1 MEEYIR
7 LKEILSLD
15 VPVEFKISNLNLPLG
30 QMALGGVE
38 TYRMMLDKVD
48 PDGDTVKGGF
58 ELTPTRA
65 FMKSIH
71 ELVKSDDEA
80 HATGLLDFAGR
91 PLYTSVHQSWGQK
104 ISLKNIF
111 KGDLVQLGGAALLTE
126 EHDSL
131 GKLRDL
137 SELTSNH
144 VPAVVFGEHEHE
156 GAPVDFSAYGFP
168 QTLMQL
174 KPEIKAVRD
183 AQDHPDA
190 LMEFMDNNGIDALVI
205 DNHHLTRAHNEDPQF
220 RLDAD
225 KILGAVE
232 EAKIPIAEI
241 HASLGRS
248 DARQQMD
255 KDRSFDNLKASLYV
269 DNVHLQDTEMWDTL
283 GHAYYVWRG
292 QQKTQSEPLLPVVL
306 EIPSD
311 SLMSMKDKAHL
322 RSDHTFNSYYDW
334 DNIAN
339 RHMTS
344 DKHVIFGALTRMVSR
359 RVRHIFDNVEGGI
372 QSIGWQNS

>member
-1 MEEYIR
+1 MSPKE
-7 LKEILSLD
+7 LKELLSPQS
-15 VPVEFKISNLNLPLG
+15 PVEFKISNLNLPIG

-48 PDGDTVKGGF
+48 PEGDTVKGGF

-71 ELVKSDDEA
+71 ELVDSDDQA
-80 HATGLLDFAGR
+80 QASDLLDFAGR

-104 ISLKNIF
+104 ISFRNMLKGNV
-111 KGDLVQLGGAALLTE
+111 KVQLGGAALLIE

-131 GKLRDL
+131 GKLSDL
-137 SELTSNH
+137 SELTSNN
-144 VPAVVFGEHEHE
+144 VPAVVFGEHQHG
-156 GAPVDFSAYGFP
+156 GASVDFSEYGFT

-183 AQDHPDA
+183 AQDYPDA
-190 LMEFMDNNGIDALVI
+190 LMEFMDDNGIDALVI
-205 DNHHLTRAHNEDPQF
+205 DNHHLTRAHNEDPDF

-225 KILGAVE
+225 KILDAIE

-248 DARQQMD
+248 DARHQQD
-255 KDRSFDNLKASLYV
+255 KDRSFDNLKAALYV
-269 DNVHLQDTEMWDTL
+269 DKAYMPDTEVWDTL
-283 GHAYYVWRG
+283 GHAYYVWRR
-292 QQKTQSEPLLPVVL
+292 QQKTQNEPLLPVVL
-306 EIPSD
+306 EVPSD

-322 RSDHTFNSYYDW
+322 RSDHVINSYYDW

-339 RHMTS
+339 RHMAS
-344 DKHVIFGALTRMVSR
+344 DKQVIFGALTRMASR
-359 RVRHIFDNVEGGI
+359 GVKRIFDNVEGGI
-372 QSIGWQNS
+372 QSIGWQKS